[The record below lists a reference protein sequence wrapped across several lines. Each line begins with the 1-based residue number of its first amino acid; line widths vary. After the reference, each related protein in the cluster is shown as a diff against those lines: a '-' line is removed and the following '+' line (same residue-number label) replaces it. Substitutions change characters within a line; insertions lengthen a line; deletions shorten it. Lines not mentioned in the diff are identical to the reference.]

1 MQSKQSL
8 SKISNYSGLAVS
20 AIVHVAAAYFLLSH
34 NFSEIKIGEQKPIKI
49 ALNSFTPVPQ
59 TSAPQISEQVMI
71 PEPTPPAPPPPPEPP
86 KPEPKPEPKVE
97 PKPLPKPEPKVE
109 PKPLPKPEP
118 KKIEKPK
125 AEPKKVEK
133 KPLPKPEPR
142 PEPKIEPKV
151 EPKPAITAPA
161 PTATPAPVVNSNLP
175 ANNKSIAAAPAQK
188 VAQELNLSNAQ
199 SDEDFSK
206 VIAAVKK
213 YKSYPNNARRMKHQG
228 VVEVRFLLKTDG
240 SIDELKVT
248 KSSGFE
254 SLDNGALENVKKAS
268 SEFPKPKEDRY
279 LRFPIAFTLR

>member
-97 PKPLPKPEPKVE
+97 PKPLPKPEPK
-109 PKPLPKPEP
+109 
-118 KKIEKPK
+118 KIEKPK

-151 EPKPAITAPA
+151 EPTPAITAPA

-175 ANNKSIAAAPAQK
+175 ANNKSIASAPAQK

-213 YKSYPNNARRMKHQG
+213 HKSYPNNARRMKHQG

-268 SEFPKPKEDRY
+268 SEFPKPKEARY

>member
-71 PEPTPPAPPPPPEPP
+71 PEPIPPAPPPPPQPP

-97 PKPLPKPEPKVE
+97 PKPL
-109 PKPLPKPEP
+109 LKPEP

-125 AEPKKVEK
+125 PEPKKVEK
-133 KPLPKPEPR
+133 KPLSKPEPR
-142 PEPKIEPKV
+142 PEPKIGPKAEPQA
-151 EPKPAITAPA
+151 EPAPA
-161 PTATPAPVVNSNLP
+161 PTSTPAPAVNTNLP
-175 ANNKSIAAAPAQK
+175 ANNKSIASAPAQK

-213 YKSYPNNARRMKHQG
+213 HKNYPSNARRMRHQG

-268 SEFPKPKEDRY
+268 SEFPKPKEARY

>member
-49 ALNSFTPVPQ
+49 AINSFTPVPQ
-59 TSAPQISEQVMI
+59 TTAPQISEQVLI

-86 KPEPKPEPKVE
+86 KPEPKKIEK
-97 PKPLPKPEPKVE
+97 
-109 PKPLPKPEP
+109 PKPEP
-118 KKIEKPK
+118 KKM
-125 AEPKKVEK
+125 EK
-133 KPLPKPEPR
+133 KPLPK

-161 PTATPAPVVNSNLP
+161 PTATPAPAVNSNLP
-175 ANNKSIAAAPAQK
+175 ANNKSIASAPAQK

-213 YKSYPNNARRMKHQG
+213 HKSYPNNARRMKHQG

>member
-59 TSAPQISEQVMI
+59 TTAPQISEQVMI
-71 PEPTPPAPPPPPEPP
+71 PEPTPPAPAPPPPPEPP

-97 PKPLPKPEPKVE
+97 PKPLPKPEPK
-109 PKPLPKPEP
+109 
-118 KKIEKPK
+118 KIEKPK
-125 AEPKKVEK
+125 PEPKKVEK

-142 PEPKIEPKV
+142 PEPKIEP
-151 EPKPAITAPA
+151 APA
-161 PTATPAPVVNSNLP
+161 TTPAPIVNSNLP
-175 ANNKSIAAAPAQK
+175 ANNKSIASAPAQK

-213 YKSYPNNARRMKHQG
+213 HKSYPNNARRMKHQG

-268 SEFPKPKEDRY
+268 SEFPKPKEARY
-279 LRFPIAFTLR
+279 LRFPIAFTLK

>member
-20 AIVHVAAAYFLLSH
+20 AIVHVVAAYFLLSH

-59 TSAPQISEQVMI
+59 TTAPQISEQVLI

-97 PKPLPKPEPKVE
+97 PKPLPKPEPK
-109 PKPLPKPEP
+109 
-118 KKIEKPK
+118 KIEKPK
-125 AEPKKVEK
+125 PEPKKVEK
-133 KPLPKPEPR
+133 KPEPKPEPR

-151 EPKPAITAPA
+151 EPKPEPTPAVTAPA
-161 PTATPAPVVNSNLP
+161 PIATPAPAVNTNLP
-175 ANNKSIAAAPAQK
+175 ANNKSIASAPAQK

-213 YKSYPNNARRMKHQG
+213 HKSYPNNARRMKHQG

-268 SEFPKPKEDRY
+268 SEFPKPKEARY
-279 LRFPIAFTLR
+279 LRFPIAFTLK

>member
-34 NFSEIKIGEQKPIKI
+34 NFSEIKIDEQKPIKI

-71 PEPTPPAPPPPPEPP
+71 PEPTPPAPPPEPEPP

-97 PKPLPKPEPKVE
+97 PKPLPKPEP
-109 PKPLPKPEP
+109 
-118 KKIEKPK
+118 
-125 AEPKKVEK
+125 
-133 KPLPKPEPR
+133 R

-151 EPKPAITAPA
+151 EPRPTATAPA

-175 ANNKSIAAAPAQK
+175 ANNKSIASAPAQK

-213 YKSYPNNARRMKHQG
+213 HKSYPNNARRMKHQG

-254 SLDNGALENVKKAS
+254 SLDNGALENIKKAS
-268 SEFPKPKEDRY
+268 SEFPKPKEARY

>member
-71 PEPTPPAPPPPPEPP
+71 PEPTPPAPPPEPP
-86 KPEPKPEPKVE
+86 KPE
-97 PKPLPKPEPKVE
+97 
-109 PKPLPKPEP
+109 PKPEP

-151 EPKPAITAPA
+151 EPTPAITAPSPA
-161 PTATPAPVVNSNLP
+161 ATPAPAVNSNLP

-206 VIAAVKK
+206 VIAAVKRHK
-213 YKSYPNNARRMKHQG
+213 NYPNNARRMKHQG

-268 SEFPKPKEDRY
+268 SEFPKPKEARY

>member
-1 MQSKQSL
+1 MQYKQSL

-86 KPEPKPEPKVE
+86 KSE
-97 PKPLPKPEPKVE
+97 PKPEPKVE

-125 AEPKKVEK
+125 PEPKKVEK

-142 PEPKIEPKV
+142 PEPKIEPKM

-161 PTATPAPVVNSNLP
+161 PTATPAPAVNSNLP

-188 VAQELNLSNAQ
+188 VAQELNLANAQ

-213 YKSYPNNARRMKHQG
+213 HKSYPNNARRMKHQG

-240 SIDELKVT
+240 SIDDLKVT

-254 SLDNGALENVKKAS
+254 SLDKGAIENILKAS
-268 SEFPKPKEDRY
+268 SEFPKPKEARY

>member
-8 SKISNYSGLAVS
+8 NRISNYSGLAVS
-20 AIVHVAAAYFLLSH
+20 AIVHVAVAYFLLSH

-71 PEPTPPAPPPPPEPP
+71 PEPTPPAPPPEPP

-97 PKPLPKPEPKVE
+97 PKPLPKPEPKKVE
-109 PKPLPKPEP
+109 KT
-118 KKIEKPK
+118 K

-133 KPLPKPEPR
+133 KPLPKPEP
-142 PEPKIEPKV
+142 KKV
-151 EPKPAITAPA
+151 EPKELKEVTKLQKELLNNKSVADLEATASGS
-161 PTATPAPVVNSNLP
+161 TATPTPAINSNLP
-175 ANNKSIAAAPAQK
+175 ANNKSIASAPAQK

-213 YKSYPNNARRMKHQG
+213 HKSYPNNARRMKHQG

-268 SEFPKPKEDRY
+268 SEFPKPKEARY
-279 LRFPIAFTLR
+279 LRFPIAFTLK

>member
-59 TSAPQISEQVMI
+59 TTAPQISEQVMI

-97 PKPLPKPEPKVE
+97 PKPLPKPEPK
-109 PKPLPKPEP
+109 
-118 KKIEKPK
+118 KIEKPK
-125 AEPKKVEK
+125 PEPKKVEK

-161 PTATPAPVVNSNLP
+161 PAATPAPVVNSNLP
-175 ANNKSIAAAPAQK
+175 ANNKSIASAPAQK

-213 YKSYPNNARRMKHQG
+213 HKSYPNNARRMKHQG

-268 SEFPKPKEDRY
+268 SEFPKPKEARY

>member
-8 SKISNYSGLAVS
+8 SKISNYSGVAV
-20 AIVHVAAAYFLLSH
+20 ATIVHVAAAYFLLSH

-71 PEPTPPAPPPPPEPP
+71 PEPTPPAPPPPPQPP

-97 PKPLPKPEPKVE
+97 PKPE
-109 PKPLPKPEP
+109 PKPEP

-125 AEPKKVEK
+125 PEPKKVEK
-133 KPLPKPEPR
+133 KPEPKPEPR
-142 PEPKIEPKV
+142 PEPKIEPKP
-151 EPKPAITAPA
+151 EPQAEPA
-161 PTATPAPVVNSNLP
+161 PSPAATPAPAVNSNLP

-206 VIAAVKK
+206 VLAAVKK
-213 YKSYPNNARRMKHQG
+213 HKNYPSNARRMRHQG

-240 SIDELKVT
+240 SIDELKVS

-254 SLDNGALENVKKAS
+254 SLDKGAIENILKAS

-279 LRFPIAFTLR
+279 LRFPIAFTLK

>member
-97 PKPLPKPEPKVE
+97 PKPLPKPEPK
-109 PKPLPKPEP
+109 
-118 KKIEKPK
+118 KIEKPK
-125 AEPKKVEK
+125 PEPKKVEK

-161 PTATPAPVVNSNLP
+161 PTATPAPAVNSNLP

-213 YKSYPNNARRMKHQG
+213 HKNYPNNARRMKHQG

-268 SEFPKPKEDRY
+268 SEFPKPKEARY

>member
-59 TSAPQISEQVMI
+59 TSAPHISEQVLI
-71 PEPTPPAPPPPPEPP
+71 PEPTPPAPPPPPQPP
-86 KPEPKPEPKVE
+86 KPE
-97 PKPLPKPEPKVE
+97 PKPEPKVE

-125 AEPKKVEK
+125 PEPKKVEK

-142 PEPKIEPKV
+142 PEPKTEPKV

-175 ANNKSIAAAPAQK
+175 ANNKSIASAPAQK

-213 YKSYPNNARRMKHQG
+213 HKSYPNNARRMKHQG
-228 VVEVRFLLKTDG
+228 VVEVRFLLKADG

-268 SEFPKPKEDRY
+268 SEFPKPKEARY

>member
-8 SKISNYSGLAVS
+8 NRISNYTGLVVS
-20 AIVHVAAAYFLLSH
+20 LLVHSVALYFIMVH
-34 NFSEIKIGEQKPIKI
+34 HHFEIKVAEQKPIKI
-49 ALNSFTPVPQ
+49 SLQSFVAET
-59 TSAPQISEQVMI
+59 TAPQIADQLLI

-97 PKPLPKPEPKVE
+97 PKPE
-109 PKPLPKPEP
+109 PKPEP

-125 AEPKKVEK
+125 PEPKKVEK
-133 KPLPKPEPR
+133 KPEPKPEPR
-142 PEPKIEPKV
+142 PEPKIEPKA
-151 EPKPAITAPA
+151 EPQAEPA
-161 PTATPAPVVNSNLP
+161 PSPAATPAPAVNTNLP

-188 VAQELNLSNAQ
+188 VAQELNLANAQ

-206 VIAAVKK
+206 VLAAVKK
-213 YKSYPNNARRMKHQG
+213 HKNYPSNARRMRHQG

-240 SIDELKVT
+240 SIDELKVS

-254 SLDNGALENVKKAS
+254 SLDKGAIENILKAS

-279 LRFPIAFTLR
+279 LRFPIAFTLK

>member
-59 TSAPQISEQVMI
+59 TTAPQISEQVMI

-86 KPEPKPEPKVE
+86 KPEPKPEP
-97 PKPLPKPEPKVE
+97 
-109 PKPLPKPEP
+109 
-118 KKIEKPK
+118 
-125 AEPKKVEK
+125 
-133 KPLPKPEPR
+133 R

-151 EPKPAITAPA
+151 EPKPEPTPAVTAPA
-161 PTATPAPVVNSNLP
+161 PTATPAPAVNSNLP
-175 ANNKSIAAAPAQK
+175 ANNKSIASAPAQK

-213 YKSYPNNARRMKHQG
+213 HKSYPNNARRMKHQG

-268 SEFPKPKEDRY
+268 SEFPKPKEARY
-279 LRFPIAFTLR
+279 LRFPIAFTLK

>member
-59 TSAPQISEQVMI
+59 TSAPQISEQAMI
-71 PEPTPPAPPPPPEPP
+71 PEPTPPAPPPPTEPP

-97 PKPLPKPEPKVE
+97 PKPLPKPEPK
-109 PKPLPKPEP
+109 
-118 KKIEKPK
+118 KIEKPK
-125 AEPKKVEK
+125 PEPKKVEK

-151 EPKPAITAPA
+151 EPKPDITAPA
-161 PTATPAPVVNSNLP
+161 PTATPAPAVNSNLP
-175 ANNKSIAAAPAQK
+175 ANNKSIASAPAQK

-268 SEFPKPKEDRY
+268 SEFPKPKEARY
-279 LRFPIAFTLR
+279 LRFPIAFTLK

>member
-86 KPEPKPEPKVE
+86 KPEPKPE
-97 PKPLPKPEPKVE
+97 LKVE

-125 AEPKKVEK
+125 PEPKKVEK

-142 PEPKIEPKV
+142 PEPKV
-151 EPKPAITAPA
+151 EPKPEPAPAITAPA
-161 PTATPAPVVNSNLP
+161 PIATPAPAVNTNLP
-175 ANNKSIAAAPAQK
+175 ANNKSIASAPAQK

-213 YKSYPNNARRMKHQG
+213 HKSYPNNARRMKHQG

-268 SEFPKPKEDRY
+268 SEFPKPKEARY

>member
-59 TSAPQISEQVMI
+59 TTAPQISEQVMI
-71 PEPTPPAPPPPPEPP
+71 PEPTPPAPPPPLEPP

-97 PKPLPKPEPKVE
+97 PKPLPKPEPK
-109 PKPLPKPEP
+109 
-118 KKIEKPK
+118 KIEKPK
-125 AEPKKVEK
+125 PEPKKVEK

-161 PTATPAPVVNSNLP
+161 PVATPAPAVNSNLP

-213 YKSYPNNARRMKHQG
+213 HKSYPNNARRMKHQG

-268 SEFPKPKEDRY
+268 SEFPKPKEARY
-279 LRFPIAFTLR
+279 LRFPIAFTLK

>member
-8 SKISNYSGLAVS
+8 SKISSYSGLAVS
-20 AIVHVAAAYFLLSH
+20 AIVHVVAAYFLLSH

-59 TSAPQISEQVMI
+59 TTAPQISEQVMI

-86 KPEPKPEPKVE
+86 KPEPKPE
-97 PKPLPKPEPKVE
+97 LKVE

-118 KKIEKPK
+118 KKVEKPK
-125 AEPKKVEK
+125 PEPKKVEK
-133 KPLPKPEPR
+133 KPEPKPEPR

-151 EPKPAITAPA
+151 EPKPEPTPAVTAPA
-161 PTATPAPVVNSNLP
+161 PTATPAPAVNSNLP
-175 ANNKSIAAAPAQK
+175 ANNKSIASAPAQK

-213 YKSYPNNARRMKHQG
+213 HKSYPNNARRMKHQG

-268 SEFPKPKEDRY
+268 SEFPKPKEARY
-279 LRFPIAFTLR
+279 LRFPIAFTLK

>member
-59 TSAPQISEQVMI
+59 TSAPQISEQVLI
-71 PEPTPPAPPPPPEPP
+71 PEPTPPAPAPPPPPEPP

-97 PKPLPKPEPKVE
+97 PKPLPKPEPK
-109 PKPLPKPEP
+109 
-118 KKIEKPK
+118 KIEKPK
-125 AEPKKVEK
+125 
-133 KPLPKPEPR
+133 PEPT
-142 PEPKIEPKV
+142 
-151 EPKPAITAPA
+151 PAITAPA
-161 PTATPAPVVNSNLP
+161 PVATPAPAVNSNLP
-175 ANNKSIAAAPAQK
+175 ANNKSIASAPAQK

-213 YKSYPNNARRMKHQG
+213 HKSYPNNARRMKHQG

-268 SEFPKPKEDRY
+268 SEFPKPKEARY

>member
-20 AIVHVAAAYFLLSH
+20 AIVHVVAAYFLLSH

-59 TSAPQISEQVMI
+59 TTAPQISEQVLI

-97 PKPLPKPEPKVE
+97 PKPLPKPEPK
-109 PKPLPKPEP
+109 
-118 KKIEKPK
+118 KIEKPK
-125 AEPKKVEK
+125 PEPKKVEK
-133 KPLPKPEPR
+133 KPEPKPEPR

-151 EPKPAITAPA
+151 EPKPEPTPAVTAPA
-161 PTATPAPVVNSNLP
+161 PIATPAPAVNTNLP
-175 ANNKSIAAAPAQK
+175 ANNKSIASAPAQK

-213 YKSYPNNARRMKHQG
+213 HKSYPNNARRMKHQG

-268 SEFPKPKEDRY
+268 SEFPKPKEARY

>member
-59 TSAPQISEQVMI
+59 TSAPQISEQVLI

-97 PKPLPKPEPKVE
+97 PKPLPKPEPK
-109 PKPLPKPEP
+109 
-118 KKIEKPK
+118 KIEKPK
-125 AEPKKVEK
+125 PEPKKVEK
-133 KPLPKPEPR
+133 KPEPKPEPR

-161 PTATPAPVVNSNLP
+161 PTATPAPAVNSNLP
-175 ANNKSIAAAPAQK
+175 ANNKSIASAPAQK

-213 YKSYPNNARRMKHQG
+213 HKSYPNNARRMKHQG

-268 SEFPKPKEDRY
+268 SEFPKPKEARY

>member
-59 TSAPQISEQVMI
+59 TTAPQISEQVMI

-97 PKPLPKPEPKVE
+97 PKPLPKPEPK
-109 PKPLPKPEP
+109 
-118 KKIEKPK
+118 KIEKPK
-125 AEPKKVEK
+125 PEPKKVEK
-133 KPLPKPEPR
+133 KPEPKPEPR

-151 EPKPAITAPA
+151 EPKPEPTPAVTAPA
-161 PTATPAPVVNSNLP
+161 PIATPAPAVNTNLP
-175 ANNKSIAAAPAQK
+175 ANNKSIASAPAQK

-213 YKSYPNNARRMKHQG
+213 HKSYPNNARRMKHQG

-268 SEFPKPKEDRY
+268 SEFPKPKEARY

>member
-8 SKISNYSGLAVS
+8 NKISNYSGLTVS

-59 TSAPQISEQVMI
+59 TSAPQISEQVLI
-71 PEPTPPAPPPPPEPP
+71 PEPTPPAPPPESP
-86 KPEPKPEPKVE
+86 KPE
-97 PKPLPKPEPKVE
+97 PKPEPKVE

-125 AEPKKVEK
+125 PEPKKVEK

-161 PTATPAPVVNSNLP
+161 PTTTPAPAVNSNLP
-175 ANNKSIAAAPAQK
+175 ANNKSIASAPAQK

-206 VIAAVKK
+206 VITAVKK
-213 YKSYPNNARRMKHQG
+213 HKSYPNNARRMKHQG

-268 SEFPKPKEDRY
+268 SEFPKPKEARY
-279 LRFPIAFTLR
+279 LRFPIAFTLK

>member
-8 SKISNYSGLAVS
+8 SKISNYSGLVAS

-59 TSAPQISEQVMI
+59 TTAPQISEQVMI
-71 PEPTPPAPPPPPEPP
+71 PEPTPPAPPPPPQPP
-86 KPEPKPEPKVE
+86 KPE
-97 PKPLPKPEPKVE
+97 PKPEPKVE

-125 AEPKKVEK
+125 PEPKKVEK

-161 PTATPAPVVNSNLP
+161 PAATPAPVVNLNLP
-175 ANNKSIAAAPAQK
+175 ANNKSIASAPAQK

-213 YKSYPNNARRMKHQG
+213 HKSYPNNARRMKHQG

-268 SEFPKPKEDRY
+268 SEFPKPKEARY
-279 LRFPIAFTLR
+279 LRFPIAFTLK

>member
-97 PKPLPKPEPKVE
+97 PKPLPKPEPTKV
-109 PKPLPKPEP
+109 
-118 KKIEKPK
+118 EKPK
-125 AEPKKVEK
+125 PEPKKVEK

-161 PTATPAPVVNSNLP
+161 PTATPAPAVNSNLP
-175 ANNKSIAAAPAQK
+175 ANNKSIASAPAQK

-213 YKSYPNNARRMKHQG
+213 HKNYPNNARRMKHQG

-268 SEFPKPKEDRY
+268 SEFPKPKEARY

>member
-8 SKISNYSGLAVS
+8 SKISNYSGLVAS

-59 TSAPQISEQVMI
+59 TTAPQISEQVMI
-71 PEPTPPAPPPPPEPP
+71 PEPTPPAPPPPPQPP
-86 KPEPKPEPKVE
+86 KPE
-97 PKPLPKPEPKVE
+97 PKPEPKVE

-213 YKSYPNNARRMKHQG
+213 HKSYPNNARRMKHQG

-268 SEFPKPKEDRY
+268 SEFPKPKEARY

>member
-8 SKISNYSGLAVS
+8 SKISNYSGLVAS

-59 TSAPQISEQVMI
+59 TTAPQISEQVMI
-71 PEPTPPAPPPPPEPP
+71 PEPTLPAPPPPPQPP
-86 KPEPKPEPKVE
+86 KPE
-97 PKPLPKPEPKVE
+97 PKPEPKVE

-125 AEPKKVEK
+125 PEPKKVEK

-161 PTATPAPVVNSNLP
+161 PAATPAPVVNSNLP
-175 ANNKSIAAAPAQK
+175 ANNKSIASAPAQK
-188 VAQELNLSNAQ
+188 VAQELNLANAQ

-268 SEFPKPKEDRY
+268 SEFPKPKEARY

>member
-8 SKISNYSGLAVS
+8 SKISNYSGLVAS

-59 TSAPQISEQVMI
+59 TTAPQISEQVMI
-71 PEPTPPAPPPPPEPP
+71 PEPTPPAPPPPPQPP
-86 KPEPKPEPKVE
+86 KPE
-97 PKPLPKPEPKVE
+97 PKPEPKVE

-125 AEPKKVEK
+125 PEPKKVEK

-161 PTATPAPVVNSNLP
+161 PAATPAPVVNSNLP
-175 ANNKSIAAAPAQK
+175 ANNKSIASAPAQK

-268 SEFPKPKEDRY
+268 SEFPKPKEARY

>member
-20 AIVHVAAAYFLLSH
+20 AIVHVAVAYFLLSH

-86 KPEPKPEPKVE
+86 KPEPK
-97 PKPLPKPEPKVE
+97 
-109 PKPLPKPEP
+109 
-118 KKIEKPK
+118 KIEKPK
-125 AEPKKVEK
+125 PEPKKVEK
-133 KPLPKPEPR
+133 KPLPKPEPH
-142 PEPKIEPKV
+142 PEPKTEPKV
-151 EPKPAITAPA
+151 EPTPAITAPA
-161 PTATPAPVVNSNLP
+161 PIATPAPAVNTNLP
-175 ANNKSIAAAPAQK
+175 ANNKSIASAPAQK

-213 YKSYPNNARRMKHQG
+213 HKSYPNNARRMKHQG

-254 SLDNGALENVKKAS
+254 PLDNGALENVKKAS
-268 SEFPKPKEDRY
+268 SEFPKPKEARY
-279 LRFPIAFTLR
+279 LRFPIAFTLK

>member
-97 PKPLPKPEPKVE
+97 PKPLPKPEPK
-109 PKPLPKPEP
+109 
-118 KKIEKPK
+118 KIEKPK
-125 AEPKKVEK
+125 PEPKKVEK

-151 EPKPAITAPA
+151 EPKPAITTPA
-161 PTATPAPVVNSNLP
+161 SVATPAPAVNSNLP
-175 ANNKSIAAAPAQK
+175 ANNKSIASAPAQK

-268 SEFPKPKEDRY
+268 SEFPKPKEARY

>member
-8 SKISNYSGLAVS
+8 NKISNYSGLTVS

-59 TSAPQISEQVMI
+59 TSAPQISEQVLI
-71 PEPTPPAPPPPPEPP
+71 PEPTPPAPPPESP
-86 KPEPKPEPKVE
+86 KPE
-97 PKPLPKPEPKVE
+97 PKPEPKVE

-125 AEPKKVEK
+125 PEPKKVEK

-161 PTATPAPVVNSNLP
+161 PTTTPAPAVNSNLP
-175 ANNKSIAAAPAQK
+175 ANNKSIASAPAQK

-268 SEFPKPKEDRY
+268 SEFPKPKEARY
-279 LRFPIAFTLR
+279 LRFPIAFTLK

>member
-59 TSAPQISEQVMI
+59 TTAPQISEQVMI

-97 PKPLPKPEPKVE
+97 PKPLPKPEPK
-109 PKPLPKPEP
+109 
-118 KKIEKPK
+118 KIEKPK
-125 AEPKKVEK
+125 SEPKKVEK

-151 EPKPAITAPA
+151 EPTPAITAPSPA
-161 PTATPAPVVNSNLP
+161 ATPAPVVNSNLP
-175 ANNKSIAAAPAQK
+175 ANNKSIASAPAQK
-188 VAQELNLSNAQ
+188 VAQELNLANAQ

-213 YKSYPNNARRMKHQG
+213 HKSYPNNARRMKHQG

-254 SLDNGALENVKKAS
+254 SLDKGAIENILKAS
-268 SEFPKPKEDRY
+268 SEFPKPKEERY
-279 LRFPIAFTLR
+279 LRFPIAFTLK

>member
-49 ALNSFTPVPQ
+49 AINSFTPVPQ
-59 TSAPQISEQVMI
+59 TTAPQISEQVLI

-97 PKPLPKPEPKVE
+97 PKPLPKPEPK
-109 PKPLPKPEP
+109 
-118 KKIEKPK
+118 KIEKPK
-125 AEPKKVEK
+125 PEPKKVEK

-161 PTATPAPVVNSNLP
+161 PAATPAPVVNSNLP
-175 ANNKSIAAAPAQK
+175 ANNKSIASAPAQK

-213 YKSYPNNARRMKHQG
+213 HKSYPNNARRMKHQG

-268 SEFPKPKEDRY
+268 SEFPKPKEARY

>member
-8 SKISNYSGLAVS
+8 NKISNYSGLTVS

-59 TSAPQISEQVMI
+59 TSAPQISEQVLI
-71 PEPTPPAPPPPPEPP
+71 PEPTPPAPPPESP

-97 PKPLPKPEPKVE
+97 PKPLPR
-109 PKPLPKPEP
+109 PEP

-125 AEPKKVEK
+125 PEPKKVEK

-161 PTATPAPVVNSNLP
+161 PTTTPAPAVNSNLP
-175 ANNKSIAAAPAQK
+175 ANNKSIASAPAQK

-213 YKSYPNNARRMKHQG
+213 HKSYPNNARRMKHQG

-268 SEFPKPKEDRY
+268 SEFPKPKEARY
-279 LRFPIAFTLR
+279 LRFPIAFTLK

>member
-59 TSAPQISEQVMI
+59 TTAPQISEQVMI
-71 PEPTPPAPPPPPEPP
+71 PEPTPPAPPPPPQPP
-86 KPEPKPEPKVE
+86 KPE
-97 PKPLPKPEPKVE
+97 PKPEPKVE

-125 AEPKKVEK
+125 PEPKKVEK

-161 PTATPAPVVNSNLP
+161 PAATPAPVVNSNLP
-175 ANNKSIAAAPAQK
+175 ANNKSIASAPAQK

-268 SEFPKPKEDRY
+268 SEFPKPKEARY

>member
-34 NFSEIKIGEQKPIKI
+34 NFSEVKIGEQKPIKI

-71 PEPTPPAPPPPPEPP
+71 PEPTPPAPP
-86 KPEPKPEPKVE
+86 KPE
-97 PKPLPKPEPKVE
+97 PKPEPKVE

-125 AEPKKVEK
+125 PEPKKVEK
-133 KPLPKPEPR
+133 KPLPKPEP
-142 PEPKIEPKV
+142 KKV
-151 EPKPAITAPA
+151 EPKELKEVTKLQKELLNNKSVADLEATASGS
-161 PTATPAPVVNSNLP
+161 TATPAPAVNSNLP
-175 ANNKSIAAAPAQK
+175 ANNKSIASAPAQK

-213 YKSYPNNARRMKHQG
+213 HKNYPNNARRMKHQG

-268 SEFPKPKEDRY
+268 SEFPKPKEARY

>member
-59 TSAPQISEQVMI
+59 TTAPQISEQVMI
-71 PEPTPPAPPPPPEPP
+71 PEPTPPAPPPEPEPP

-97 PKPLPKPEPKVE
+97 PKPLPKPEPK
-109 PKPLPKPEP
+109 
-118 KKIEKPK
+118 KIEKPK
-125 AEPKKVEK
+125 PEPKKVEK

-142 PEPKIEPKV
+142 PEPKTEPKV
-151 EPKPAITAPA
+151 EPTPAITAPA

-175 ANNKSIAAAPAQK
+175 ANNKSIASAPAQK

-213 YKSYPNNARRMKHQG
+213 HKNYPNNARRMKHQG

-268 SEFPKPKEDRY
+268 SEFPKPKEARY

>member
-20 AIVHVAAAYFLLSH
+20 AIVHVAVAYFLLSH

-86 KPEPKPEPKVE
+86 KPEPK
-97 PKPLPKPEPKVE
+97 
-109 PKPLPKPEP
+109 
-118 KKIEKPK
+118 KIEKPK
-125 AEPKKVEK
+125 PEPKKVEK

-161 PTATPAPVVNSNLP
+161 PTATPAPTVNTNLP
-175 ANNKSIAAAPAQK
+175 ANNKSIASAPAQK
-188 VAQELNLSNAQ
+188 VAQELNLSNAP

-213 YKSYPNNARRMKHQG
+213 HKSYPNNARRMKHQG

-268 SEFPKPKEDRY
+268 SEFPKPKEARY
-279 LRFPIAFTLR
+279 LRFPIVFTLK